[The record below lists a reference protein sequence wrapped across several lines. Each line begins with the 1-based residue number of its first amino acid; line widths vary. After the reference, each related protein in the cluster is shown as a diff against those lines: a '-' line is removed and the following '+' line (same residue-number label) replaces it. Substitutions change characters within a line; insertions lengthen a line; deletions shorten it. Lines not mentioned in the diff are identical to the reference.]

1 MDISR
6 SERQSR
12 GSLRPISRSSFW
24 QGRCFVVEG
33 VNAHCHS
40 MPFAQSA
47 AAHNRTFGCLLLVL
61 FRCARIFRMVP
72 SCA

>member
-33 VNAHCHS
+33 VNAQPQL
-40 MPFAQSA
+40 PFAQSA
-47 AAHNRTFGCLLLVL
+47 DAHNRTFGCLLLVL